1 MSRTIVIL
9 TKKIDFWEIPQAF
22 PEKDFWTV
30 QEAAL
35 EVEGWPSAPI
45 SARNRRK
52 SHTHVWKPSDAG

>member
-35 EVEGWPSAPI
+35 EVEAPI
-45 SARNRRK
+45 SARNKRK